1 MIDINLIPENLKKKR
16 KSHMLP
22 AALNI
27 PQEAII
33 GLVGG
38 LFVLLLLVHV
48 VLQLIIFVKFAQH
61 ARYKNRWEKLSPEK
75 EKTDLIVSQLRSNQ
89 SKIKS
94 IEEITTSKR
103 VTWAQKLNDISDSIP
118 RGVWLNKISVEDK
131 VVVIEGSAVS
141 KIKDEMISMVGLF
154 AANLKEQKNFMMDL
168 TNLEVGSI
176 QRRKSQ
182 VAEVADFTITA
193 KLK

>member
-1 MIDINLIPENLKKKR
+1 MF
-16 KSHMLP
+16 P

-38 LFVLLLLVHV
+38 LFVLLLSVHV
-48 VLQLIIFVKFAQH
+48 ILQLIIFFKFAQH
-61 ARYKNRWEKLSPEK
+61 ARYRNHWEKIAPEK
-75 EKTDLIVSQLRSNQ
+75 EKADLVFNQLRANQ

-94 IEEITTSKR
+94 IESITTNQR

-141 KIKDEMISMVGLF
+141 KIKDEMISMVGSF
-154 AANLKEQKNFMMDL
+154 AANLKSQKKFMMDL
-168 TNLEVGSI
+168 NNLEVGSI
-176 QRRKSQ
+176 QRRRSQ
-182 VAEVADFTITA
+182 IAEVADFTITA